1 MQQYYP
7 RNVDSDPVRMSMK
20 SHDLLP
26 KKNIFSMMKNNNNK
40 GDNQFNNSNTKQPDL
55 YRENIFSENYN
66 RNDGLSEEM
75 IEKDKKIQELEFKLQ
90 QTEYEIDGF
99 KSKLG
104 MIKKY
109 EEENKNL
116 SLKLREEYEKNKEI
130 VLLKNK
136 ITFFEKAKKEDNK
149 IIKNLKE
156 KINLI
161 ESENEEGITFTDIID
176 DDDDGEDP
184 IVEEEIKSIDYEE
197 IYKKTLEEEAKNNE
211 KYKNDKLKTIIC
223 KYVGDKN
230 SNKIDEIFIRM
241 KIEEDIEITKT
252 LITTIIKELSE

>member
-40 GDNQFNNSNTKQPDL
+40 NHNQFNNSNTKQPDL

-99 KSKLG
+99 YKLG

-109 EEENKNL
+109 EEENRSL

-176 DDDDGEDP
+176 DDNDEDP

-230 SNKIDEIFIRM
+230 SSKIDEIFIRM

-252 LITTIIKELSE
+252 LITTIIKELS

>member
-26 KKNIFSMMKNNNNK
+26 KKNIFSMMKNNNNN

-104 MIKKY
+104 VIKKY
-109 EEENKNL
+109 EEENKSL

-176 DDDDGEDP
+176 DDDDEDP

>member
-40 GDNQFNNSNTKQPDL
+40 DDNQFNNSNTKQPDL

-104 MIKKY
+104 VIKKY
-109 EEENKNL
+109 EEENKSL

-176 DDDDGEDP
+176 DDDEDP

-211 KYKNDKLKTIIC
+211 KYKNDKLKNIIC

>member
-26 KKNIFSMMKNNNNK
+26 KKNIFSMMKNNNNNA
-40 GDNQFNNSNTKQPDL
+40 DNQFNNSNTKQPDL

-109 EEENKNL
+109 EEENKSL

-176 DDDDGEDP
+176 DDDDEDP